1 LEDKKIKS
9 LLFDIISEH
18 VDEGI
23 AVIDKSGIFTYYN
36 KQMAEIEGL
45 VAEEVVGRYV
55 LDIYPT
61 FNLQNSTLLKTL
73 KTWKPILK
81 ANSII

>member
-1 LEDKKIKS
+1 MEDKKIKS